1 MPSPSGSSSNDRRQ
15 SGCQS
20 PEQPSFDCRLPAIVT
35 EAGLG
40 VCEARLAEKGVAA
53 TTAQSTGVGQ
63 RMVASWAGGAAELTI
78 GCSPNEQAVPNRGIN
93 VLADNARSAH
103 DGGMK
108 RSAPAGPLRVVL
120 FAYP

>member
-1 MPSPSGSSSNDRRQ
+1 M
-15 SGCQS
+15 
-20 PEQPSFDCRLPAIVT
+20 VT

-53 TTAQSTGVGQ
+53 TTAQSTGMGQ

-93 VLADNARSAH
+93 VLADNATPAH
-103 DGGMK
+103 HGRHETLGHC
-108 RSAPAGPLRVVL
+108 RTAAHRPLRISDVQAL
-120 FAYP
+120 DLSRPLEL